1 MDIIKNDNK
10 TAKKRYVIS
19 QHQLYLSRPDVWRK
33 LKREN
38 TIDKKYRPMTRRIAF
53 MSYLSRPL
61 QLLQNNLFRRS
72 LKRINF
78 EDNPPLFVIGHWR
91 TGTTFMHN
99 LLHLDKRFGYLSNY
113 QAFIFTVALLSPKL
127 MRILSKPLFPDERS
141 QDNIKVGPLYP
152 AEEEQPFSMI
162 STRTGMQTFFFPK
175 NRMYFDKYNVFKGIS
190 IREKRLWRRDY
201 IYLLRN
207 ISLYN
212 GKKPLLLKN
221 PHNTGRVKELL
232 ELFPHAKF
240 IFLHRDPYT
249 VFLSTLHMY
258 DKVVRTQFFNEVT
271 DKEIE
276 DLVMYISR
284 ETLQKYLDDRHLIPE
299 GNLIEIAYK
308 DLSENPYE
316 TVKKIYDTLSLP
328 DFKEVEPAIKKHLEE
343 VKNYKKN
350 VFKELSPEQKKR
362 VRKELDF
369 YFREF
374 GYE

>member
-1 MDIIKNDNK
+1 MDIIQNDHKNPNK
-10 TAKKRYVIS
+10 RFVIS
-19 QHQLYLSRPDVWRK
+19 QHQLYLARPDVWRK

-61 QLLQNNLFRRS
+61 QLLQNNLFRGS

-78 EDNPPLFVIGHWR
+78 EDDPPLFVIGHWR
-91 TGTTFMHN
+91 TGTTFLHN
-99 LLHLDKRFGYLSNY
+99 LLHLDNRFGYLSNY

-162 STRTGMQTFFFPK
+162 STRTGMQSFFFPK

-190 IREKRLWRRDY
+190 VREKRLWRRDY

-212 GKKPLLLKN
+212 KKKSLLLKN

-258 DKVVRTQFFNEVT
+258 DKVVRTQFFNDVS

-276 DLVMYISR
+276 DLVMYMSR

-299 GNLIEIAYK
+299 GNLIEVSYK
-308 DLSENPYE
+308 NLSEKPYE
-316 TVKKIYDTLSLP
+316 TVKTIYEQLNLP
-328 DFKEVEPAIKKHLEE
+328 DFKVVEPRIKAHLEE
-343 VKNYKKN
+343 VKGYKKN
-350 VFKELSPEQKKR
+350 VFKELSPEQKAR

-369 YFREF
+369 YFKEF

>member
-1 MDIIKNDNK
+1 MDIIQNDNK
-10 TAKKRYVIS
+10 NPKKRYTLS
-19 QHQLYLSRPDVWRK
+19 QHQLYLARPDVWRK

-38 TIDKKYRPMTRRIAF
+38 TIDKAYRPMTRRIAF
-53 MSYLSRPL
+53 MNYISRPL
-61 QLLQNNLFRRS
+61 QLLQNNLNRRS
-72 LKRINF
+72 LKQINF
-78 EDNPPLFVIGHWR
+78 EDQPPLFILGHWR
-91 TGTTFMHN
+91 TGTTFLHN
-99 LLHLDKRFGYLSNY
+99 LLHLDKRYGYLTNY
-113 QAFIFTVALLSPKL
+113 QTFVFTVALLSK
-127 MRILSKPLFPDERS
+127 RVVRALSKPLFPTERS
-141 QDNIKVGPLYP
+141 QDNVKVSPYYP

-162 STRTGMQTFFFPK
+162 STRTGMHTFFFPR

-190 IREKRLWRRDY
+190 VREKRLWQRDY

-212 GKKPLLLKN
+212 HKKPLLLKN

-258 DKVVRTQFFNEVT
+258 DKVVRTQFFHVVT

-284 ETLQKYLDDRHLIPE
+284 ETLRKYLDDRDLIPE
-299 GNLIEIAYK
+299 GNLIEISYA
-308 DLSENPYE
+308 DLSDRPYD
-316 TVKKIYDTLSLP
+316 TVKRIYEELSLP
-328 DFKEVEPAIKKHLEE
+328 DFKEAEKAIRGHLDE
-343 VKNYKKN
+343 VKDYKKN
-350 VFKELSPEQKKR
+350 VFKELAPELKKR
-362 VRKELDF
+362 VRNELDF
-369 YFREF
+369 YFKAF

>member
-1 MDIIKNDNK
+1 MDIIQNDHKNP
-10 TAKKRYVIS
+10 KKRYVIA
-19 QHQLYLSRPDVWRK
+19 QHQLYLARPDVWRK

-53 MSYLSRPL
+53 MTYFSRPL
-61 QLLQNNLFRRS
+61 QLLQNNLNLRS

-78 EDNPPLFVIGHWR
+78 EDVPPLFILGHWR
-91 TGTTFMHN
+91 TGTTFLHN
-99 LLHLDKRFGYLSNY
+99 LLHLDKRYGYLSNY
-113 QAFIFTVALLSPKL
+113 QTFVFTVALLSK
-127 MRILSKPLFPDERS
+127 RVVRFLSKPLFPSERS
-141 QDNIKVGPLYP
+141 QDNIKVGPGYP

-162 STRTGMQTFFFPK
+162 SSRTGMHTFFFPR

-190 IREKRLWRRDY
+190 VREKRLWQRDY

-212 GKKPLLLKN
+212 HRKPLLLKN

-249 VFLSTLHMY
+249 VFLSTLHMF
-258 DKVVRTQFFNEVT
+258 DRVVRTQFFHDVS

-276 DLVMYISR
+276 DLVMYMSR

-299 GNLIEIAYK
+299 GNLIEVPYK
-308 DLSENPYE
+308 DLSEKPFE
-316 TVKKIYDTLSLP
+316 TVKRIYDELSLP
-328 DFKEVEPAIKKHLEE
+328 EFKQVEPAINKHLEE
-343 VKNYKKN
+343 VKGYKKN
-350 VFKELSPEQKKR
+350 VFKELSPEQKAR

-369 YFREF
+369 YFKEF
-374 GYE
+374 DYE

>member
-1 MDIIKNDNK
+1 MDIIQNDNK
-10 TAKKRYVIS
+10 NPKKRYILS
-19 QHQLYLSRPDVWRK
+19 QHQLYVARPDVWRK

-53 MSYLSRPL
+53 MTYLSRPL
-61 QLLQNNLFRRS
+61 QLLQNNLNRRN

-78 EDNPPLFVIGHWR
+78 EDQPPLFILGHWR
-91 TGTTFMHN
+91 TGTTFLHN
-99 LLHLDKRFGYLSNY
+99 LLHMDKRYGYLSNY
-113 QAFIFTVALLSPKL
+113 QTFVFTVALLSK
-127 MRILSKPLFPDERS
+127 RVVRALSKPLFPTERS
-141 QDNIKVGPLYP
+141 QDNVKVSPSYP

-162 STRTGMQTFFFPK
+162 STRTGMHTFFFPR

-190 IREKRLWRRDY
+190 VREKRLWQRDY

-212 GKKPLLLKN
+212 NKKPLLLKN
-221 PHNTGRVKELL
+221 PHNTGRVRELL

-258 DKVVRTQFFNEVT
+258 DIVVRTQFFHEFS
-271 DKEIE
+271 DQEIQ

-284 ETLQKYLDDRHLIPE
+284 ETLRKYLDDRDMIPK
-299 GNLIEIAYK
+299 GNLIEISYA
-308 DLSENPYE
+308 DLSDRPYE
-316 TVKKIYDTLSLP
+316 TVKRIYKELSLP
-328 DFKEVEPAIKKHLEE
+328 DFKEAEKAIRGHLNE
-343 VKNYKKN
+343 VKDYKKN
-350 VFKELSPEQKKR
+350 VFKELAPELKKR
-362 VRKELDF
+362 VRDELDF
-369 YFREF
+369 YFKAF

>member
-10 TAKKRYVIS
+10 NPKKRYTIS
-19 QHQLYLSRPDVWRK
+19 QHQLYLARPDVWRK
-33 LKREN
+33 LKRQN

-61 QLLQNNLFRRS
+61 QLLQNNLFRRN

-78 EDNPPLFVIGHWR
+78 EEEPPLFVIGHWR
-91 TGTTFMHN
+91 TGTTFLHN

-113 QAFIFTVALLSPKL
+113 QAFIFTVALLSPQL

-141 QDNIKVGPLYP
+141 QDNIKVGPTYP

-212 GKKPLLLKN
+212 KKKPLLLKN

-271 DKEIE
+271 DQEIE
-276 DLVMYISR
+276 DLIMYISR

-308 DLSENPYE
+308 DLSEKPYE
-316 TVKKIYDTLSLP
+316 TVKQIYKELDLP
-328 DFKEVEPAIKKHLEE
+328 DFKVAEPAIKQHLEE
-343 VKNYKKN
+343 VKGYKKN
-350 VFKELSPEQKKR
+350 VFKELSPGQKAR
-362 VRKELDF
+362 IRKELDF

>member
-61 QLLQNNLFRRS
+61 QLLQNNLFRGN

-127 MRILSKPLFPDERS
+127 MRILSKPLFPEERS
-141 QDNIKVGPLYP
+141 QDNVKVSPTYP

-162 STRTGMQTFFFPK
+162 STRSGLQTFFFPR

-190 IREKRLWRRDY
+190 VREKRLWRRDY

-212 GKKPLLLKN
+212 HKKPLLLKN

-240 IFLHRDPYT
+240 VFLHRDPYT
-249 VFLSTLHMY
+249 VYLSTLHMY
-258 DKVVRTQFFNEVT
+258 DKVVRTQFFHDVT

-308 DLSENPYE
+308 DLSEKPYE
-316 TVKKIYDTLSLP
+316 TVKKIYETLSLP

-350 VFKELSPEQKKR
+350 VFKELTPEQKAR

>member
-1 MDIIKNDNK
+1 MDIIQNDHKNP
-10 TAKKRYVIS
+10 KKRYVIS
-19 QHQLYLSRPDVWRK
+19 QHSLYLSRPDVWRK

-38 TIDKKYRPMTRRIAF
+38 VIDKKYRPMTRRIAF
-53 MSYLSRPL
+53 MSYLSRPF
-61 QLLQNNLFRRS
+61 QLLQNNFHRGA

-78 EDNPPLFVIGHWR
+78 EDQPPLFVIGHWR

-127 MRILSKPLFPDERS
+127 MRILSKPLFPEERS
-141 QDNIKVGPLYP
+141 QDNIKVGPTYP
-152 AEEEQPFSMI
+152 AEEEQAFSMI
-162 STRTGMQTFFFPK
+162 STRTGMQTFFFPR

-190 IREKRLWRRDY
+190 IREKRLWQRDY

-212 GKKPLLLKN
+212 NRKPLLLKN

-249 VFLSTLHMY
+249 VYLSTLHMY
-258 DKVVRTQFFNEVT
+258 DKVVRTQFFHDVS
-271 DKEIE
+271 DAEIE
-276 DLVMYISR
+276 DLVMYMSR

-299 GNLIEIAYK
+299 GNLIEIPYK
-308 DLSENPYE
+308 DLAEKPFE
-316 TVKKIYDTLSLP
+316 TVQKIYSELSLP
-328 DFKEVEPAIKKHLEE
+328 EFKQVEPAIKEHLES

-350 VFKELSPEQKKR
+350 EFKQLSPEQKAR

>member
-1 MDIIKNDNK
+1 MDIIQNDNK
-10 TAKKRYVIS
+10 NSKKRYVIS
-19 QHQLYLSRPDVWRK
+19 QHQLYLARPDVWRK

-53 MSYLSRPL
+53 MTYFSRPL
-61 QLLQNNLFRRS
+61 QLLQNNLNRGK

-78 EDNPPLFVIGHWR
+78 EDRPPLFILGHWR

-99 LLHLDKRFGYLSNY
+99 LLHMDKRFGYLSNY
-113 QAFIFTVALLSPKL
+113 QTFIFTVALLSK
-127 MRILSKPLFPDERS
+127 RVVRALSKPLFPTERS
-141 QDNIKVGPLYP
+141 QDNVKVSPYYP

-162 STRTGMQTFFFPK
+162 STRTGMNTFFFPR

-212 GKKPLLLKN
+212 NRKPLLLKN

-240 IFLHRDPYT
+240 IYLHRDPYT
-249 VFLSTLHMY
+249 VFLSTLHMF
-258 DKVVRTQFFNEVT
+258 DKVVRTQFLQDVS

-276 DLVMYISR
+276 DLVMYMSR
-284 ETLQKYLDDRHLIPE
+284 EMLQKYLDDRHLIPE

-308 DLSENPYE
+308 DFSDNPYE
-316 TVKKIYDTLSLP
+316 TIKRIYEELDLP
-328 DFKEVEPAIKKHLEE
+328 DFTVAEPAIQQHLDE

-350 VFKELSPEQKKR
+350 VFKELPPEQKVR

-369 YFREF
+369 YFKEF

>member
-1 MDIIKNDNK
+1 MDIIKNDHKNP
-10 TAKKRYVIS
+10 KKRYVIS
-19 QHQLYLSRPDVWRK
+19 QHQLYLARPDVWRK

-53 MSYLSRPL
+53 MNYVSRPL
-61 QLLQNNLFRRS
+61 QLLQNNLNRGK

-78 EDNPPLFVIGHWR
+78 EDEPPLFVIGHWR
-91 TGTTFMHN
+91 TGTTFLHN

-113 QAFIFTVALLSPKL
+113 QTFVFTVALLSK
-127 MRILSKPLFPDERS
+127 RVVRFLSKPLFPSERS
-141 QDNIKVGPLYP
+141 QDNIKVGPSYP

-162 STRTGMQTFFFPK
+162 SSRTGMHTFFFPR

-190 IREKRLWRRDY
+190 VREKRLWQRDY

-212 GKKPLLLKN
+212 HKKPLLLKN

-258 DKVVRTQFFNEVT
+258 DKVVRTQFFHDVS

-284 ETLQKYLDDRHLIPE
+284 ETLNKYLDDRHLIPE
-299 GNLIEIAYK
+299 GNLIEIPYQ
-308 DLSENPYE
+308 DLSDHPYE
-316 TVKKIYDTLSLP
+316 TVKKIYEKLSLP
-328 DFKEVEPAIKKHLEE
+328 EFKQVEPEIKKHLEE
-343 VKNYKKN
+343 VKGYKKN
-350 VFKELSPEQKKR
+350 VFKELSPEQKAR

-369 YFREF
+369 YFKEF

>member
-1 MDIIKNDNK
+1 MDIIQNDHKNP
-10 TAKKRYVIS
+10 KKRYVIA
-19 QHQLYLSRPDVWRK
+19 QHQLYLARPDVWRK

-53 MSYLSRPL
+53 MTYFSRPL
-61 QLLQNNLFRRS
+61 QLLQNNLNLRS

-78 EDNPPLFVIGHWR
+78 EDEPPLFILGHWR
-91 TGTTFMHN
+91 TGTTFLHN
-99 LLHLDKRFGYLSNY
+99 LLHLDKRYGYLSNY
-113 QAFIFTVALLSPKL
+113 QTFVFTVALLSK
-127 MRILSKPLFPDERS
+127 RIVRALSKPLFPTERS
-141 QDNIKVGPLYP
+141 QDNVKVSPSYP

-162 STRTGMQTFFFPK
+162 STRTGMNTFFFPR

-190 IREKRLWRRDY
+190 VREKRLWQRDY

-212 GKKPLLLKN
+212 HRKPLLLKN

-249 VFLSTLHMY
+249 VFLSTLHMF
-258 DKVVRTQFFNEVT
+258 DRVVRTQFFHNVS

-276 DLVMYISR
+276 DLVMYMSR

-299 GNLIEIAYK
+299 GNLIEVPYK
-308 DLSENPYE
+308 DLSEKPFE
-316 TVKKIYDTLSLP
+316 TVKRIYDELSLP
-328 DFKEVEPAIKKHLEE
+328 EFKQVEPAINKHLEE
-343 VKNYKKN
+343 VKGYKKN
-350 VFKELSPEQKKR
+350 VFKELSPEQKAR

-369 YFREF
+369 YFKEF

>member
-1 MDIIKNDNK
+1 MDIIRNDHKNP
-10 TAKKRYVIS
+10 KKRYVIS
-19 QHQLYLSRPDVWRK
+19 QHQLYLARPDVWRK

-53 MSYLSRPL
+53 MTYLSRPL
-61 QLLQNNLFRRS
+61 QLLQNNLNRGK

-78 EDNPPLFVIGHWR
+78 EIEPPLFIIGHWR
-91 TGTTFMHN
+91 TGTTFLHN
-99 LLHLDKRFGYLSNY
+99 LLHLDQRFGYLSNY
-113 QAFIFTVALLSPKL
+113 QTFVFTVALLSK
-127 MRILSKPLFPDERS
+127 RVVRFLSKPLFPSERS
-141 QDNIKVGPLYP
+141 QDNIKVGPSYP

-162 STRTGMQTFFFPK
+162 STRTGMHTFFFPR

-190 IREKRLWRRDY
+190 VREKRLWRRDY

-212 GKKPLLLKN
+212 QHKPLLLKN

-258 DKVVRTQFFNEVT
+258 DKVVRTQFFHDIS

-276 DLVMYISR
+276 NLVMYISR

-299 GNLIEIAYK
+299 GNLIEVAYK
-308 DLSENPYE
+308 DLSEKPYE
-316 TVKKIYDTLSLP
+316 TVKKIYDELSLP
-328 DFKEVEPAIKKHLEE
+328 EFKAVEPAIKAHLEE

-350 VFKELSPEQKKR
+350 EFKELPPQQKAR

-369 YFREF
+369 YFKEF

>member
-1 MDIIKNDNK
+1 MDIIKNDHKNPNK
-10 TAKKRYVIS
+10 KYVIS

-38 TIDKKYRPMTRRIAF
+38 IIDKKYRPMTRRIAF

-61 QLLQNNLFRRS
+61 QLLQNNLFRGR

-141 QDNIKVGPLYP
+141 QDNIKVGPTYP

-162 STRTGMQTFFFPK
+162 STRTGLQTFFFPR

-190 IREKRLWRRDY
+190 IREKRLWRRDF

-207 ISLYN
+207 IAVYN
-212 GKKPLLLKN
+212 NNKPLLLKN

-258 DKVVRTQFFNEVT
+258 DKVVRTHFFHDGT

-299 GNLIEIAYK
+299 GNLIEISYK
-308 DLSENPYE
+308 DLSEKPYD
-316 TVKKIYDTLSLP
+316 TVKMIYEKLSLP
-328 DFKEVEPAIKKHLEE
+328 EFNEVEPAIKKHLEE
-343 VKNYKKN
+343 VKGYKKN
-350 VFKELSPEQKKR
+350 VFKELSPQQKAR

-369 YFREF
+369 YFKEF
-374 GYE
+374 GYD

>member
-1 MDIIKNDNK
+1 MDIIQNDHKNP
-10 TAKKRYVIS
+10 KKRYVIA
-19 QHQLYLSRPDVWRK
+19 QHQLYLARPDVWRK

-53 MSYLSRPL
+53 MTYFSRPL
-61 QLLQNNLFRRS
+61 QLLQNNLNRRS

-78 EDNPPLFVIGHWR
+78 EDEPPLFILGHWR
-91 TGTTFMHN
+91 TGTTFLHN
-99 LLHLDKRFGYLSNY
+99 LLHLDKRYGYLNNY
-113 QAFIFTVALLSPKL
+113 QTFVFTVALLSK
-127 MRILSKPLFPDERS
+127 RVVRTLSKPLFPTERS
-141 QDNIKVGPLYP
+141 QDNVKVSPSYP

-162 STRTGMQTFFFPK
+162 STRTGMNTFFFPR

-190 IREKRLWRRDY
+190 VREKRLWQRDY

-212 GKKPLLLKN
+212 HRKPLLLKN

-258 DKVVRTQFFNEVT
+258 DRVVRTQFFHDVS

-276 DLVMYISR
+276 DLVMYMSR
-284 ETLQKYLDDRHLIPE
+284 ETLQKYLDDRHLIPK
-299 GNLIEIAYK
+299 GNLIEVPYK
-308 DLSENPYE
+308 DLSDKPYE
-316 TVKKIYDTLSLP
+316 TVKKIYEELSLP
-328 DFKEVEPAIKKHLEE
+328 EFKQVEPAIKKHLEE
-343 VKNYKKN
+343 VKGYKKN
-350 VFKELSPEQKKR
+350 VFKELSSEQKAR

-369 YFREF
+369 YFKEF

>member
-1 MDIIKNDNK
+1 MDIIKNDHKNPNK
-10 TAKKRYVIS
+10 KYVIS
-19 QHQLYLSRPDVWRK
+19 QHQLYLARPDVWRK

-38 TIDKKYRPMTRRIAF
+38 TIDKRYRPMTRRIAF

-61 QLLQNNLFRRS
+61 QLMQNNLFRGN

-78 EDNPPLFVIGHWR
+78 EDQPPLFIIGHWR
-91 TGTTFMHN
+91 TGTTFLHN

-162 STRTGMQTFFFPK
+162 STRTGMQSFFFPK

-190 IREKRLWRRDY
+190 VREKRLWRRDY

-212 GKKPLLLKN
+212 KKKPLLLKN

-258 DKVVRTQFFNEVT
+258 DKVVRTQFFNEIS

-276 DLVMYISR
+276 DLVIYMSR

-299 GNLIEIAYK
+299 GNLIEVAYK
-308 DLSENPYE
+308 DLSEKPYE
-316 TVKKIYDTLSLP
+316 TVKKIYEQLSLP
-328 DFKEVEPAIKKHLEE
+328 EFKEVEPQIKAHLEE

-350 VFKELSPEQKKR
+350 VFKELSPEQKAR

-369 YFREF
+369 YFKEF

>member
-38 TIDKKYRPMTRRIAF
+38 MIDKKYRRMARRIAF

-78 EDNPPLFVIGHWR
+78 EDNPPLFIIGHWR

-99 LLHLDKRFGYLSNY
+99 LLHLDKRFGYLTNY
-113 QAFIFTVALLSPKL
+113 QAFIFTVALLSPRL
-127 MRILSKPLFPDERS
+127 MRILSKPLFPEERS
-141 QDNIKVGPLYP
+141 QDNVKVSPTYP

-162 STRTGMQTFFFPK
+162 STRSGLQTFFFPR
-175 NRMYFDKYNVFKGIS
+175 NRMYFNKYNVFKGIS
-190 IREKRLWRRDY
+190 VREKRLWRRDY

-212 GKKPLLLKN
+212 KKKPLLLKN
-221 PHNTGRVKELL
+221 PHNTGRIRELL

-240 IFLHRDPYT
+240 VFLHRDPYK

-258 DKVVRTQFFNEVT
+258 DKVVRTQFFHDVS

-284 ETLQKYLDDRHLIPE
+284 ETLQKYLDDRNLIPE
-299 GNLIEIAYK
+299 GHLIEIPYAE
-308 DLSENPYE
+308 LSEHPYE
-316 TVKKIYDTLSLP
+316 TVKKIYETLSLP
-328 DFKEVEPAIKKHLEE
+328 EFKQVEPQIKKHLEE
-343 VKNYKKN
+343 VKGYKRN
-350 VFKELSPEQKKR
+350 VFKELSPEQKAR